1 MGSQR
6 RPHHRNCRK
15 HTGKQK
21 MLIGMIVLCI
31 AFILMGIGMIRPVG
45 IPAQVTGGLLIV
57 GAVLVLL
64 GR

>member
-1 MGSQR
+1 
-6 RPHHRNCRK
+6 
-15 HTGKQK
+15 

>member
-1 MGSQR
+1 
-6 RPHHRNCRK
+6 
-15 HTGKQK
+15 

-31 AFILMGIGMIRPVG
+31 AFILMGINMIRPVG